1 MYDSEILHRFKRGC
15 DLLRGL
21 RGQLTHRGG
30 YCLLRAF
37 TLLRGTC
44 GQLARS
50 HRRGYAS
57 LRAWSMWSAYTS
69 HRARFVTSSRFLS
82 PAICG
87 PLLVALLAF
96 VPAPPLQ
103 VSDSLHVCM
112 GMLPGPAEREVRGSE
127 RDSC

>member
-1 MYDSEILHRFKRGC
+1 MILRFYTV
-15 DLLRGL
+15 LN
-21 RGQLTHRGG
+21 GG
-30 YCLLRAF
+30 AICCADYVVS
-37 TLLRGTC
+37 
-44 GQLARS
+44 S
-50 HRRGYAS
+50 HIVEGIVYYEHSPCYVAHVVS
-57 LRAWSMWSAYTS
+57 S
-69 HRARFVTSSRFLS
+69 HGHILS